1 MPPSAA
7 AAARRRRDVLGS
19 LIALALFF
27 LVATTMFGRY
37 ALYAHL
43 AIDALAL
50 GFGVMMLRRGRFQ
63 AERQAVVTQLPQ
75 RRSVVNPIAA
85 ADESVELGQYRK
97 IS

>member
-43 AIDALAL
+43 AIDALAIA
-50 GFGVMMLRRGRFQ
+50 FGVMMLRRGRFQ

-75 RRSVVNPIAA
+75 RQSVMTPIA
-85 ADESVELGQYRK
+85 DPVDVELDQYRK